1 MTEADLDPGLFRDLY
16 IALGEP
22 VGDDAWAVRVH
33 VKPFVRWIWFGGLLI
48 ALGGFV
54 TLADRRYRR
63 ERARATVAA
72 GVTV

>member
-1 MTEADLDPGLFRDLY
+1 
-16 IALGEP
+16 
-22 VGDDAWAVRVH
+22 
-33 VKPFVRWIWFGGLLI
+33 VRWIWFGGLLI

-72 GVTV
+72 GVTA